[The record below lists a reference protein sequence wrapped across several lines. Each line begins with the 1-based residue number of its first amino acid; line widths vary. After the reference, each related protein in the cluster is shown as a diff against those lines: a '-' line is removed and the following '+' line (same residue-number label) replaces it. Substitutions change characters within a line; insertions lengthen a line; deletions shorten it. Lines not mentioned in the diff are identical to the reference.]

1 MFYLLGIQRRGFSHH
16 LNKKETP
23 SQSSSQEAKIML
35 VGKSSTWTA
44 FQKFNCFKIL
54 LVEGDNMSVARAPW
68 ALVVMQITCY
78 TTHIGGKKKK
88 KTKQK
93 HNFGRRKMKTTK
105 NSHYQPYS
113 YVVHGNKISLRHIR
127 HF

>member
-44 FQKFNCFKIL
+44 FQKSNCFKIL

-78 TTHIGGKKKK
+78 TTHIGGKKKRK
-88 KTKQK
+88 PNKNTILVEEKWKQPKIHITNLILMWCMGTK
-93 HNFGRRKMKTTK
+93 
-105 NSHYQPYS
+105 
-113 YVVHGNKISLRHIR
+113 SL
-127 HF
+127 